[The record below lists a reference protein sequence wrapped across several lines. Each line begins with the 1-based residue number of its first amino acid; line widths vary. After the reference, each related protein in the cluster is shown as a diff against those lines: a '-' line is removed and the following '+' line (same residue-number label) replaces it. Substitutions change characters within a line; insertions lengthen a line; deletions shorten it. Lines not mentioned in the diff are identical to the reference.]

1 MAARPPELTPDPTPA
16 PGGPAVV
23 FLFTDIAGSTRL
35 WEQQPAAMADALA
48 RHDALARDVVAACRG
63 RRVKATGDGIHAAF
77 GTAADALDAMLALQR
92 GLAAAAAA
100 GRLPLAVRCG
110 LHAGPGEA
118 RDGDFFG
125 PEVNRAARIMAAAHG
140 GQMLVSD
147 AVAQALDGVL
157 PAGVGLRDLGR
168 ARLKDLARPER
179 LWQVVAPP
187 LAVDFPP
194 LRGLQA
200 TPHNL
205 PQALNRF
212 IGREAVLPALRS
224 QLATHRLV
232 TLLGTG
238 GIGKSRLAA
247 QLAAEWV
254 AGDGPADA
262 AGGGVDGVWLVELA
276 PVDDPQRLP
285 LAVASVLGV
294 KEEPG
299 RPLDEA
305 LRQHVASRRLLLV
318 LDNCE
323 HLLAAAAALAKALL
337 QAAAGLTVLATSR
350 EPLRIAGESAWPVP
364 PLGLP
369 DGPATLPSPDDLLQ
383 HGAVRLFVDR
393 ARSAQP
399 AFTLTEANAA
409 AVLAICRRLDGIPL
423 ALELAAARL
432 RALPVQALA
441 DRLRD
446 SFALLTT
453 RDTTVAPRQRTLQTL
468 IDWSHDLLAEDERV
482 LYRRLSVFA
491 GGWTLDAAER
501 VCADDRLD
509 AAGVPDLLAALAEK
523 SLVGVLADDGDALR
537 YRLLETVRQHAAALL
552 ARDGAEAHALR
563 RRHARAQ
570 LALAETAQQQLGG
583 ADKAAALARLD
594 GERDNLL
601 AALAW
606 CARDQDG
613 PGARSAAE
621 CGLRLGFALRPY
633 WLNRGLLSLGLDTTL
648 ALLAH
653 PAAQARDGLRARG
666 LFNAGQLHAFMGRH
680 AESMPLLLEC
690 LAIARETG
698 DAAREAAVLQPLCMA
713 ASGLGD
719 LVAARRHAEQA
730 VAAARR
736 LDNPR
741 QLAGALSGL
750 GQLDRLE
757 GRLAQARATC
767 EEFLALSTAL
777 QDQEYIAA
785 GLLNLAMVALGM
797 QRLDDARHLL
807 LQVVD
812 IADAIGSRPAALCVV
827 DVSAALAAARGEHA
841 LAARWYGLAQT
852 HYQRA
857 SLHRDAADDA
867 FIAAAIAPVRAALG
881 GDFDTLADQG
891 RDQGFEASWGRLLQ
905 WLAAPQS
912 FITVGSSGL
921 SGRPS
926 SSTLMP

>member
-1 MAARPPELTPDPTPA
+1 MADASSHPTPS
-16 PGGPAVV
+16 PSGPAVV

-35 WEQQPAAMADALA
+35 WEQQPAAMAAALA
-48 RHDALARDVVAACRG
+48 HHDALARDVVAACRG
-63 RRVKATGDGIHAAF
+63 RVVKATGDGIHAAF
-77 GTAADALDAMLALQR
+77 DRAADALGAMLALQR
-92 GLAAAAAA
+92 GLADAAAA
-100 GRLPLAVRCG
+100 GQLSLAVRCG

-118 RDGDFFG
+118 RDNDFFG

-140 GQMLVSD
+140 GQMLVSQ
-147 AVAQALDGVL
+147 AVAQALEGAL

-179 LWQVVAPP
+179 LWQVLAPP
-187 LAVDFPP
+187 LPVDFPP
-194 LRGLQA
+194 LRELQA

-205 PQALNRF
+205 PQPLNRF
-212 IGREAVLPALRS
+212 IGREALLPGLRD

-247 QLAAEWV
+247 QLAGEWV
-254 AGDGPADA
+254 AGEGAVDTPDHF
-262 AGGGVDGVWLVELA
+262 VDGVWFVELA

-285 LAVASVLGV
+285 QAVASVLGV

-299 RPLDEA
+299 RPLAEA

-323 HLLAAAAALAKALL
+323 HVLDAAAALAKTLL

-350 EPLRIAGESAWPVP
+350 EPLRIAGEAACPVP

-369 DGPATLPSPDDLLQ
+369 DGPTDGPTANPDQLLQ

-399 AFTLTEANAA
+399 AFALSAGNAA
-409 AVLAICRRLDGIPL
+409 AVQAICRRLDGIPL

-446 SFALLTT
+446 SFALLAT

-468 IDWSHDLLAEDERV
+468 IDWSCDLLAADERL

-491 GGWTLDAAER
+491 GGWTLDAAEA
-501 VCADDRLD
+501 VCADARLAVD
-509 AAGVPDLLAALAEK
+509 TVADLLAALAEK
-523 SLVGVLADDGDALR
+523 SLVSALAGDEGVQR
-537 YRLLETVRQHAAALL
+537 WRLLDTVRQHAAALL
-552 ARDGAEAHALR
+552 AGDDGEAAALR

-570 LALAETAQQQLGG
+570 LALAEAAQQQLGG
-583 ADKAAALARLD
+583 AGKAAALAQLD
-594 GERDNLL
+594 AERDNLL

-606 CARDQDG
+606 CAQDG
-613 PGARSAAE
+613 AAPGAALGARDAVE
-621 CGLRLGFALRPY
+621 TGLRLSFALRPY

-680 AESMPLLLEC
+680 GDAMPLLLEC

-713 ASGLGD
+713 AAGLGD
-719 LVAARRHAEQA
+719 LAAARRHAEQA
-730 VAAARR
+730 VAAARA
-736 LDNPR
+736 LDHPR
-741 QLAGALSGL
+741 QLAAALSNL
-750 GQLDRLE
+750 GQLDRLQ
-757 GRLAQARATC
+757 GRLASARTTC
-767 EEFLALSTAL
+767 EEFLALATML

-785 GLLNLAMVALGM
+785 ALLNLAMVALGT
-797 QRLDDARHLL
+797 QRPDDARRLL
-807 LQVVD
+807 LQVVA

-827 DVSAALAAARGEHA
+827 DVVAALAATLGEDR
-841 LAARWYGLAQT
+841 LAAQWWGLAQT
-852 HYQRA
+852 HYQLA

-867 FIAAAIAPVRAALG
+867 FIAAAMAPVRAALG
-881 GDFDTLADQG
+881 EAFEPLAAQG
-891 RDQGFEASWGRLLQ
+891 RAAGFEPGWAAVVR
-905 WLAAPQS
+905 WLSRSSPSGPAA
-912 FITVGSSGL
+912 
-921 SGRPS
+921 
-926 SSTLMP
+926 